1 MLGRKLHA
9 SPLNYNYESPKHH
22 FGTGKEVSFYLEKY
36 FKNRPI
42 LQKKKLERADSI
54 IEPRLTSLGTIVE
67 SPLTTTKLKLNHD
80 LRVTPE
86 TRTALMPPIRSE
98 HASELES
105 LPNR

>member
-1 MLGRKLHA
+1 MLGRKMQA

-36 FKNRPI
+36 FKNKPI
-42 LQKKKLERADSI
+42 LLKKPEQADGI
-54 IEPRLTSLGTIVE
+54 IESRLTSLGTVVE

-86 TRTALMPPIRSE
+86 TRIALMPPIKSE
-98 HASELES
+98 RELQLES